1 MKYDSEIKNVIKD
14 YIDFEFD
21 INEIDNNVAL
31 TDYGVD
37 SLKYISII
45 LALEYYFKI
54 EIPDNYL
61 VFSKSNTIKK
71 LNSIIEELL

>member
-21 INEIDNNVAL
+21 INEIDSNVAL

-45 LALEYYFKI
+45 LALEDYFKI

>member
-45 LALEYYFKI
+45 LALEDYFKI

-61 VFSKSNTIKK
+61 VFS
-71 LNSIIEELL
+71 

>member
-1 MKYDSEIKNVIKD
+1 MKYDSEIKNIIKD
-14 YIDFEFD
+14 HIDFEFD
-21 INEIDNNVAL
+21 INEMDNNVAL

-37 SLKYISII
+37 SLKYIAII
-45 LALEYYFKI
+45 LALEDYFKI

-61 VFSKSNTIKK
+61 DFSKSNTIKK